1 MGVRGT
7 GGRRGLVSGRRRLS
21 RRDFLK
27 LGGAGLAGAAMLG
40 AAGCGGSTGTQT
52 KGVTN
57 LVFSFGPDSSGS
69 LQSVIDKF
77 NKQYKGKIQVTYR
90 QMPSDTDSYFNQ
102 LRTELQ
108 AGASPID
115 IIGGDVTWPAQLAE
129 NGWIL
134 DLSGRFKPQMRQK
147 YVDAAIQSVSY
158 KNGIWGVP
166 FFTDAG
172 LMYYRKDLLDKSGIS
187 KPPQT
192 WGEFKGVAK
201 QVRDESGT
209 KYAFVFQGAE
219 YQGGIVDAMEYVW
232 SHGGNALNSKNQ
244 SVVINKPDS
253 VNGLKTER
261 SMITDGV
268 APQIVTI
275 YKEPETAAAFLNGE
289 TVFARNWPYMYG
301 LISDPTQSSLKLDQV
316 GISAIPHSGGFQSY
330 SGLGGWNMY
339 LNAASKNKADAAWEF
354 MMFVTSPTIA
364 RSRAINGGFLPPLK
378 SLYEDQSIL
387 QKVPVARFAKNAL
400 QSAKPRPVSP
410 YYSDLS
416 IVMSQKFAQ
425 TLRGGAQP
433 KQAAQSLAAE
443 MRNVIDLGKRLVA

>member
-1 MGVRGT
+1 MEVRGI
-7 GGRRGLVSGRRRLS
+7 GDRGSLIPGRRHLS
-21 RRDFLK
+21 RREFLK

-40 AAGCGGSTGTQT
+40 AAGCGGSTVNQT

-77 NKQYKGKIQVTYR
+77 NKQYKGQIQVTYR
-90 QMPSDTDSYFNQ
+90 EMPSDTDGYFNQ

-134 DLSGRFKPQMRQK
+134 DLSDRFKPQMRQK

-209 KYAFVFQGAE
+209 KYGFIFQGAE

-232 SHGGNALNSKNQ
+232 SHGGNALEKKSQ
-244 SVVINKPDS
+244 AVIINKPDP
-253 VNGLKTER
+253 VDGLQTER

-301 LISDPTQSSLKLDQV
+301 LISDPTQSSIKPEQV
-316 GISAIPHSGGFQSY
+316 GISAIPQADGFKSY

-339 LNAASKNKADAAWEF
+339 LNAASKDKADAAWEF
-354 MMFVTSPTIA
+354 MTFASGPKIA
-364 RSRAINGGFLPPLK
+364 RSRAIDGGFLPPLQ

-387 QKVPVARFAKNAL
+387 DKVPVARFAKEAL
-400 QSAKPRPVSP
+400 QSARPRPVSP

-416 IVMSQKFAQ
+416 IVMSQKFSQ
-425 TLRGGAQP
+425 SLQGDMKP
-433 KQAAQSLAAE
+433 KQAAQSLATE